1 MQTLLTEW
9 ELERASYEGKVLAQ
23 AEGTQSAEFWIA
35 RRIAQVQ
42 DAKTKEIIDRE
53 LRIISGRIRAGG
65 DAVRLIGD
73 LRRELEWGR

>member
-1 MQTLLTEW
+1 MQTLLTDQ
-9 ELERASYEGKVLAQ
+9 ELEIGEYEGKTLAQ
-23 AEGTQSAEFWIA
+23 AEGTQIWIT

-42 DAKTKEIIDRE
+42 DAKTKKAIDSE

>member
-1 MQTLLTEW
+1 MQTLLTDR
-9 ELERASYEGKVLAQ
+9 ELEIAKYEGKTLAQ

-42 DAKTKEIIDRE
+42 DAKTKKAIDSE

-65 DAVRLIGD
+65 DAIRLIGG
-73 LRRELEWGR
+73 LRRELG